1 MRILFVVD
9 APKDWP
15 LDIVGVEVVGAR
27 QYLTEPT
34 WTELRRARVFNLCRS
49 YAYQSVGYY
58 VSLLAEARGHR
69 PSPSLATIQ
78 DTRSR
83 HTVRMASE
91 DLEDL
96 IQRSLGSL
104 QSDEFVLSIYF
115 GRNLAK
121 RHATLAAR
129 LYELAEAPLLRARF
143 VRREHWELVSL
154 KPISAD
160 AIPPEHHGFV
170 VRVAAEYF
178 AGRRPPTRRRSKA
191 RYDLA
196 ILVDPDESDPPSN
209 ERALARFERAARTV
223 GFEAE
228 RITREDFSRIAEF
241 DALFIRATTS
251 VNHYTYRFAQR
262 AQAEGLVVM
271 DDPGS
276 ILRCTNKVFLAELL
290 QRLKIRQPRTV
301 IVHRRNVDTV
311 VDELRLPCVLK
322 APDSAFSRGV
332 HKVDTRDGLISMVG
346 ELLDRSELIVAQEYL
361 PTEYDWRVGIV
372 DGEPLY
378 VCRYWMA
385 SRHWQIVKH
394 DASGKKAEGN
404 ADTLAVADA
413 PSEVIRMALKASNA
427 IGRGLYGV
435 DIKESQGRHYV
446 IEVNDNPSIDGGVE
460 DSVLKDGLYL
470 KIMNTFLARVERL
483 KRGDA

>member
-9 APKDWP
+9 TPKDWP
-15 LDIVGVEVVGAR
+15 LDIDGVEVIGAR
-27 QYLTEPT
+27 QYLTEPA

-83 HTVRMASE
+83 TVVRMASE
-91 DLEDL
+91 DLEEL

-104 QSDEFVLSIYF
+104 HSDEFVLSIYF

-160 AIPPEHHGFV
+160 AVPPEHHKFLVG
-170 VRVAAEYF
+170 VAAEYF
-178 AGRRPPTRRRSKA
+178 AGRRPPTRRRSTS

-196 ILVDPDESDPPSN
+196 ILVDPDEPDPPSN
-209 ERALARFERAARTV
+209 TRALARFERAARKV
-223 GFEAE
+223 GFEPE

-241 DALFIRATTS
+241 DALLIRATTS

-301 IVHRRNVDTV
+301 IVHRRNVDSV
-311 VDELRLPCVLK
+311 IDELRLPCVLK

-332 HKVDTRDGLISMVG
+332 HKVDSRDALVSMVK
-346 ELLDRSELIVAQEYL
+346 ELLERSELIVAQEFL
-361 PTEYDWRVGIV
+361 PTRYDWRVGIV
-372 DGEPLY
+372 DGKPLY

-385 SRHWQIVKH
+385 KRHWQIVKH
-394 DASGKKAEGN
+394 DASGRKAEGN

-413 PSEVIRMALKASNA
+413 PKEVVQMALKAANA
-427 IGRGLYGV
+427 IGKGLYGV
-435 DIKESQGRHYV
+435 DIKESEGRYYV
-446 IEVNDNPSIDGGVE
+446 IEVNDNPSIDAGTE
-460 DSVLKDGLYL
+460 DSILKDALYL
-470 KIMNTFLARVERL
+470 EIMRTFLARVERL
-483 KRGDA
+483 KRGDG

>member
-9 APKDWP
+9 TPKDWP
-15 LDIVGVEVVGAR
+15 LDIDGVEVIGAR
-27 QYLTEPT
+27 QYLTEPA

-83 HTVRMASE
+83 TVVRMASE
-91 DLEDL
+91 DLEEL

-104 QSDEFVLSIYF
+104 HSDEFELSIYF

-160 AIPPEHHGFV
+160 AIPAEHHKFV

-178 AGRRPPTRRRSKA
+178 AGRRPPTRRRSKS

-196 ILVDPDESDPPSN
+196 ILVDPNEPDPPSN
-209 ERALARFERAARTV
+209 ARALARFERAARAV
-223 GFEAE
+223 GFEPE
-228 RITREDFSRIAEF
+228 QITREDFSRIAEF

-301 IVHRRNVDTV
+301 IVHRRNVDSV
-311 VDELRLPCVLK
+311 IDELRLPCVLK

-332 HKVDTRDGLISMVG
+332 HKVDSRDALVRMVKD
-346 ELLDRSELIVAQEYL
+346 LLERSELIVAQEFL
-361 PTEYDWRVGIV
+361 PTRYDWRVGIV
-372 DGEPLY
+372 DGKPLY

-394 DASGKKAEGN
+394 DASGRKAEGN
-404 ADTLAVADA
+404 ADTMAVADA
-413 PSEVIRMALKASNA
+413 PKEVVQMALKAADA
-427 IGRGLYGV
+427 IGKGLYGV
-435 DIKESQGRHYV
+435 DIKESDGRYYV
-446 IEVNDNPSIDGGVE
+446 IEVNDNPSIDAGVE
-460 DSVLKDGLYL
+460 DSILKDALYL
-470 KIMNTFLARVERL
+470 EIMNTFLARVERL
-483 KRGDA
+483 KRGDG

>member
-1 MRILFVVD
+1 MKILIVVD
-9 APKDWP
+9 NPKDWP
-15 LDIVGVEVVGAR
+15 LDLDGVEVVGAR
-27 QYLTEPT
+27 AYLTEPA
-34 WTELRRARVFNLCRS
+34 WTELRRVRLFNLCRS

-83 HTVRMASE
+83 HMVRMASE

-96 IQRSLGSL
+96 IERSLGSL
-104 QSDEFVLSIYF
+104 QSDAFMLSIYF

-121 RHATLAAR
+121 RHATLSAR
-129 LYELAEAPLLRARF
+129 LFELVEAPLLQARF

-160 AIPPEHHGFV
+160 AIPPEHHAFV
-170 VRVAAEYF
+170 VKVAQEYF
-178 AGRRPPTRRRSKA
+178 AGRRPPTRRKSKA

-196 ILVDPDESDPPSN
+196 ILVDPEERDPPSN
-209 ERALARFERAARTV
+209 GRALARFERAAEKV
-223 GFEAE
+223 GFAAE
-228 RITREDFSRIAEF
+228 QITREDFSRISEF

-290 QRLKIRQPRTV
+290 QRLRIRQPKTV
-301 IVHRRNVDTV
+301 IVHRRNLEEVLSQ
-311 VDELRLPCVLK
+311 LRLPCVLK

-332 HKVDTRDGLISMVG
+332 HKVETREALIGMVRD
-346 ELLDRSELIVAQEYL
+346 LLERSELIVAQEYL
-361 PTEYDWRVGIV
+361 PTQYDWRVGII

-385 SRHWQIVKH
+385 DAHWQIVRH
-394 DASGKKAEGN
+394 DASGSKDEGN

-413 PSEVIRMALKASNA
+413 PPEVVRMALKAANA
-427 IGRGLYGV
+427 IGQGLYGV
-435 DIKESQGRHYV
+435 DIKESDGRYYV
-446 IEVNDNPSIDGGVE
+446 MEVNDNPSIDAGVE
-460 DSVLKDGLYL
+460 DSVLKDELYL
-470 KIMNTFLARVERL
+470 QIMRTFLSRVERV
-483 KRGDA
+483 KRGDG